1 MCQPTPCRL
10 CGKTTWK
17 GCGDHIESVRVQV
30 PADQWCPGHD
40 GADVEAEAAPAERK
54 GWFGRG

>member
-1 MCQPTPCRL
+1 MCKPVPCA
-10 CGKTTWK
+10 CGKTTWE

-40 GADVEAEAAPAERK
+40 DLLADQQIGHQQV
-54 GWFGRG
+54 

>member
-1 MCQPTPCRL
+1 MCKPVPCA
-10 CGKTTWK
+10 CGKTTWA

-40 GADVEAEAAPAERK
+40 ELLADPQNT
-54 GWFGRG
+54 

>member
-1 MCQPTPCRL
+1 MCQPTPCRT

-17 GCGDHIESVRVQV
+17 GCGDHIDAVQAHV
-30 PADQWCPGHD
+30 PADQWCPGHTD
-40 GADVEAEAAPAERK
+40 EPAPARK